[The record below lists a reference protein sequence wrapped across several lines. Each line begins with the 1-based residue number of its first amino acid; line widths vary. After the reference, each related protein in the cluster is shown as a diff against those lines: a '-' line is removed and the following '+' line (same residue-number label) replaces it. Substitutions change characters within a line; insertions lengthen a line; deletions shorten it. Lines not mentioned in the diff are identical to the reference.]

1 NFRDFWK
8 RFAHKERV
16 MRLGVLSEQQK
27 RDFFAGID
35 CFALPSRCDSFGL
48 VLLEAWAN
56 GKPNI
61 VYRAG
66 GPAELVRHEVD
77 GLQAGCG
84 DVNAL
89 TVCLMRMIRDT
100 ALRRRLGDNGLSRIA
115 TEFRWKDK
123 LARVRQ
129 TILATIEGYTTSGDL
144 SRCFSSTPAAR
155 FAE

>member
-1 NFRDFWK
+1 FWN
-8 RFAHKERV
+8 RFAHQDRV
-16 MRLGVLSEQQK
+16 TRLGVLTEQQK
-27 RDFFAGID
+27 RDFFANID

-77 GLQAGCG
+77 GLQAACG
-84 DVNAL
+84 DVTELAK
-89 TVCLMRMIRDT
+89 CLVRMTRDA

-115 TEFRWKDK
+115 AEFQWKDK
-123 LARVRQ
+123 LELVRE
-129 TILATIEGYTTSGDL
+129 TILDTIERRTPGRVTP
-144 SRCFSSTPAAR
+144 SRPCRIVS
-155 FAE
+155 